1 MGQLAKRLEVDQY
14 TIVIDHQNSVSS
26 TIAQATDT
34 PVKWYT
40 NINDL
45 LTDHKQSPI
54 NASAMFVN
62 VKNAQEEPKTMVSL
76 KELFPVSPLF
86 LLAESTEDELT
97 EAMAMGADDFLTLP
111 IDNAIL
117 KTRFNVRKSA
127 MARKASRDTISVGDI
142 TVDSVS
148 RTVSGPRGSKF
159 FSNIEIRLI
168 TLLAQNFN
176 KVVTREALK
185 AFGWPNM
192 EVTDNALN
200 RKLYEI
206 RLRVNNLS
214 AGINIRTLYG
224 VGFVLEKTS
233 QLE

>member
-1 MGQLAKRLEVDQY
+1 MGQLAKRLESEQC
-14 TIVIDHQNSVSS
+14 TIVIDPQNSVSS
-26 TIAQATDT
+26 TIAQATEM
-34 PVKWYT
+34 PVKWYS
-40 NINDL
+40 NFAEL
-45 LTDHKQSPI
+45 LDDHKQSPI
-54 NASAMFVN
+54 HAGAMFINIKN
-62 VKNAQEEPKTMVSL
+62 VQQDQKAMSTL
-76 KELFPVSPLF
+76 KDLFPVAPLF
-86 LLAESTEDELT
+86 VLTESASDDLT

-117 KTRFNVRKSA
+117 KTRFMVRKTA

-185 AFGWPNM
+185 AYGWPNM

>member
-1 MGQLAKRLEVDQY
+1 MGQLAKRLEVDEH
-14 TIVIDHQNSVSS
+14 TVVIDSQNSVSS
-26 TIAQATDT
+26 IIGLATDT
-34 PVKWYT
+34 PVKWFAS
-40 NINDL
+40 INDL
-45 LTDHKQSPI
+45 LSEHKDSPI
-54 NASAMFVN
+54 HAGAMFVN
-62 VKNAQEEPKTMVSL
+62 VKNAQEDPKTMVSL

-86 LLAESTEDELT
+86 LLADSADDELT

-117 KTRFNVRKSA
+117 KTRFNVRKTA

-142 TVDSVS
+142 VVDSVS

-185 AFGWPNM
+185 AFGWPNL

-206 RLRVNNLS
+206 RLRINNLS
-214 AGINIRTLYG
+214 VGINIRTLYG

>member
-1 MGQLAKRLEVDQY
+1 MGQLAKRIASDQCIVVVDPQ
-14 TIVIDHQNSVSS
+14 HSVSQ
-26 TIAQATDT
+26 TVAEATET
-34 PVKWYT
+34 PVKWYST
-40 NINDL
+40 FKDL
-45 LTDHKQSPI
+45 LLDHKQVPV
-54 NASAMFVN
+54 NAGAIFVN
-62 VKNAQEEPKTMVSL
+62 IRNAQEDPKTMVSL
-76 KELFPVSPLF
+76 KELFPISPLF
-86 LLAESTEDELT
+86 VLTDSTDEELT

-111 IDNAIL
+111 IEQDNL
-117 KTRFNVRKSA
+117 KTRFFVRKTA
-127 MARKASRDTISVGDI
+127 MERKASRDTISVGDI

-206 RLRVNNLS
+206 RLRINNLS